1 MQICVINIFQSEWR
15 LTFGLLKTSMVF
27 RVLTT
32 ISSITENDAL
42 YLTHIQTLR
51 KSLKFHLIP
60 WCGNFAEMPETP
72 RKLCISKKFQHQEIR
87 WNFDILRS
95 GSFEFELVTLKFPLQ
110 NRFKR
115 SDWSWPWL
123 EINSTQI
130 FRQ

>member
-1 MQICVINIFQSEWR
+1 MQICVIKIFQSEWR

-32 ISSITENDAL
+32 IPSITENDAL

-87 WNFDILRS
+87 
-95 GSFEFELVTLKFPLQ
+95 
-110 NRFKR
+110 
-115 SDWSWPWL
+115 
-123 EINSTQI
+123 
-130 FRQ
+130 